1 MLKQSKIFKL
11 VKIGIHEWTALVIIA
26 IGVLLRL
33 IIISQNWPV
42 TNSDESTMG
51 LMALH
56 IAKSGEHPAFM
67 YGQGYMGSLEAFL
80 GAGLFHLFGAST
92 FTLRL
97 GLIIIFAFFLIS
109 MYLLTSL
116 LYSKNL
122 ALATLIL
129 LSLGAD
135 GPLKTELYAYGGYPE
150 TLLFGTLL
158 FLIASWLALTL
169 NRPETHGS
177 QWRRSIMFAS
187 WGLAA
192 GLGLW
197 SDLLLMPF
205 VLMAGLLLIVGCWRE
220 WRTWA
225 VPCLVV
231 GFVIGA
237 FPLLLYNFTAPPG
250 QDTLSVVLALRDAAK
265 VYHFPLISQVEGAF
279 LVSLP
284 IITSVNPA
292 CSVISGRNI
301 GFAGP
306 HPFRCTVEYASWGL
320 SYTLLWSIATL
331 VALAALWKLRSYIV
345 ARPAPSEERQSFIR
359 QFARL
364 LLLGSAGLTMFLYAI
379 SPNAALFPQSIARYL
394 VGLLIVIPAVL
405 SPLWVDTRTLATI
418 KPTRMIVVAK
428 GALLL
433 LIAFVFLTGTI
444 RIFNEIPAAQAA
456 QRQQDSLIHDLLH
469 IGATRIY
476 SDYWTCDRAIFQ
488 SDEKIMC
495 AVIDTQGQLGF
506 NRYTPYISIV
516 KADPDAAYVFYAGSP
531 PPTTFTGKAA
541 PPQTISFQHLTFDG
555 YDVYLPRHTTLA
567 NPPNKLQA
575 HHNIR
580 DGVIILWLTFVV
592 YS

>member
-1 MLKQSKIFKL
+1 MLKHSKIFKL
-11 VKIGIHEWTALVIIA
+11 VKIGLHEWTALVIIT

-56 IAKSGEHPAFM
+56 IAKSGEHPSFM

-97 GLIIIFAFFLIS
+97 GLIIIFMLFLIS

-116 LYSKNL
+116 LYSKKL

-135 GPLKTELYAYGGYPE
+135 GTLKAELYAYGGYPE

-169 NRPETHGS
+169 NRPTTRSS
-177 QWRRSIMFAS
+177 QWRRSIMFGC

-225 VPCLVV
+225 IPCLAL

-237 FPLLLYNFTAPPG
+237 FPLLLYNVTAQPG

-265 VYHFPLISQVEGAF
+265 VYHFPVISQIKGAF

-292 CSVISGRNI
+292 CSVLSGRNI
-301 GFAGP
+301 GFVGP

-331 VALAALWKLRSYIV
+331 VALAALWKLRSHIV
-345 ARPAPSEERQSFIR
+345 ARPSEERQSFIR

-364 LLLGSAGLTMFLYAI
+364 MLLGSAGLTMFLYAI
-379 SPNAALFPQSIARYL
+379 SPNAAQFPQSIARYL
-394 VGLLIVIPAVL
+394 VSLLIVIPAVL
-405 SPLWVDTRTLATI
+405 SPLWLDTLATI
-418 KPTRMIVVAK
+418 KPTRIIVVAK

-433 LIAFVFLTGTI
+433 LIALVFLTGTI
-444 RIFNEIPAAQAA
+444 HIFDEIPAAQAA
-456 QRQQDSLIHDLLH
+456 QQQQDSLVHDLLH

-476 SDYWTCDRAIFQ
+476 SDYWTCDRVIFQ

-506 NRYTPYISIV
+506 NRYTLYIRIV
-516 KADPDAAYVFYAGSP
+516 KADPNAAYVLYVGSP

-541 PPQTISFQHLTFDG
+541 LPQTTSFQHLTFDG
-555 YDVYLPRHTTLA
+555 YDIYLPRHPTLA
-567 NPPNKLQA
+567 NHPNNMHVNTLFAFMRVMKSKNA
-575 HHNIR
+575 I
-580 DGVIILWLTFVV
+580 
-592 YS
+592 

>member
-1 MLKQSKIFKL
+1 MLKHSKILKL

-56 IAKSGEHPAFM
+56 IVQSGEHPTFM
-67 YGQGYMGSLEAFL
+67 YGQNYMGSLEAIV

-97 GLIIIFAFFLIS
+97 GLIIIYMLFLIS
-109 MYLLTSL
+109 MYFLTSL

-135 GPLKTELYAYGGYPE
+135 GTLKAELYAYGGYPE

-169 NRPETHGS
+169 NRPAAHGS
-177 QWRRSIMFAS
+177 QWRRYIMFGG

-197 SDLLLMPF
+197 SDLLLTPF

-225 VPCLVV
+225 VPCLLV

-237 FPLLLYNFTAPPG
+237 FPLILYNFTALPG
-250 QDTLSVVLALRDAAK
+250 QDTLSAVLALHDAAK
-265 VYHFPLISQVEGAF
+265 VYHFPLISQVKGAF

-284 IITSVNPA
+284 IIMSVNPA

-320 SYTLLWSIATL
+320 SYTLLWAIATL
-331 VALAALWKLRSYIV
+331 VALAALWKLRSHLTV
-345 ARPAPSEERQSFIR
+345 RPVPSEERQAVIR
-359 QFARL
+359 HFARL
-364 LLLGSAGLTMFLYAI
+364 MLLCSAGLTMFLYAI
-379 SPNAALFPQSIARYL
+379 SPNAALFPQDIARYL

-405 SPLWVDTRTLATI
+405 SPLWLDTHTLATT
-418 KPTRMIVVAK
+418 KPTRIIVIAK

-433 LIAFVFLTGTI
+433 LIALVFLNGTI
-444 RIFNEIPAAQAA
+444 RVFDELPAAQAE
-456 QRQQDSLIHDLLH
+456 QRQQDTLVHDLLH

-476 SDYWTCDRAIFQ
+476 SDYWTCDRVIFQ

-495 AVIDTQGQLGF
+495 AVIDSQGQVGF
-506 NRYTPYISIV
+506 NRYTPYASIV
-516 KADPDAAYVFYAGSP
+516 KADPNAAYVLYVGSP
-531 PPTTFTGKAA
+531 PPTAFTGKAA
-541 PPQTISFQHLTFDG
+541 PPQAISFQHLTFDD
-555 YDVYLPRHTTLA
+555 YNIYLPRHSALS
-567 NPPNKLQA
+567 NRPKS
-575 HHNIR
+575 IY
-580 DGVIILWLTFVV
+580 VSTFFAFMRVRKGMK
-592 YS
+592 

>member
-1 MLKQSKIFKL
+1 MLKHNKILKM

-56 IAKSGEHPAFM
+56 IAQSGEHPTFM
-67 YGQGYMGSLEAFL
+67 YGQNYMGSLEAFL

-97 GLIIIFAFFLIS
+97 GLIIIFVLFLIS
-109 MYLLTSL
+109 IYLLTSL

-135 GPLKTELYAYGGYPE
+135 GTLKVELYAYGGYPE

-169 NRPETHGS
+169 NRPTTHGS
-177 QWRRSIMFAS
+177 QWRRSIMFGC

-205 VLMAGLLLIVGCWRE
+205 VLVAGILLIVGCWRE

-225 VPCLVV
+225 VPCLVI

-237 FPLLLYNFTAPPG
+237 FPLLLYNFTALPG
-250 QDTLSVVLALRDAAK
+250 QDSLSVLLAIHDAAK
-265 VYHFPLISQVEGAF
+265 VYHFPVISQVKGAF

-284 IITSVNPA
+284 IITSVNPT

-320 SYTLLWSIATL
+320 SYTLLWAIAIF
-331 VALAALWKLRSYIV
+331 VALAALWKLRSHI
-345 ARPAPSEERQSFIR
+345 ATRPMPSEERQSFMR
-359 QFARL
+359 HFARL
-364 LLLGSAGLTMFLYAI
+364 MLLGSAGLAMFLYAI

-405 SPLWVDTRTLATI
+405 SPLWLDTRTTTEPARI
-418 KPTRMIVVAK
+418 IVVAK
-428 GALLL
+428 GVLLL
-433 LIAFVFLTGTI
+433 LIALVFLTGTI
-444 RIFNEIPAAQAA
+444 RIFDELPAAQAA
-456 QRQQDSLIHDLLH
+456 QRQQDTLIHDLLH

-476 SDYWTCDRAIFQ
+476 SDYWTCDRVIFQ

-495 AVIDTQGQLGF
+495 AVIDTQGQVGF
-506 NRYTPYISIV
+506 NRYTSYASIV
-516 KADPDAAYVFYAGSP
+516 KADPYAAYVLYVGSP

-541 PPQTISFQHLTFDG
+541 PPTIPFQHLTFDG
-555 YDVYLPRHTTLA
+555 YDIYLPHHTTLSHH
-567 NPPNKLQA
+567 PNNM
-575 HHNIR
+575 HVN
-580 DGVIILWLTFVV
+580 TFFAFTRVRKGMK
-592 YS
+592 